1 MNFKTQ
7 VNYLLEKNPL
17 WIWGSGKN
25 ETFVLYELVYI
36 DCD

>member
-7 VNYLLEKNPL
+7 VNYLLEKIL